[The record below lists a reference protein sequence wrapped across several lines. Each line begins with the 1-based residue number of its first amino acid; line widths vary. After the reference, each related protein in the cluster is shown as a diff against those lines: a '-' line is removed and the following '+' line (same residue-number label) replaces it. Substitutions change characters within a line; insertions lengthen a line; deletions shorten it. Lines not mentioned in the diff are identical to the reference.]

1 MKTIFR
7 RLVTGDIFSFV
18 GEETIYLVCYNK
30 HGVLGD
36 NKIESLQNPK
46 SSMDII
52 PSMMHREVL
61 LYSTDEIAN

>member
-1 MKTIFR
+1 MKTIFK

-18 GEETIYLVCYNK
+18 NEETIYLVCYNK
-30 HGVLGD
+30 RGVLGD
-36 NKIESLQNPK
+36 NKIESLQNPRI
-46 SSMDII
+46 SMEVT